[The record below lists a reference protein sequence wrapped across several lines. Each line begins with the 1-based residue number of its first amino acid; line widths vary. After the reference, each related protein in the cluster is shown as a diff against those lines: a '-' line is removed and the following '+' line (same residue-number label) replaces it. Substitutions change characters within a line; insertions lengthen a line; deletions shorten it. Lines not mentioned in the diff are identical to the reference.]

1 MDMGKVI
8 VFHYT
13 DRGKLPKLT
22 ENELNELMGKFYDE
36 LKNYPDVKLN
46 GTFVDEEGR
55 GMCDWEAPDA
65 DVVKE
70 IVKNVLG
77 EPPADGAISVK
88 RVL

>member
-1 MDMGKVI
+1 MGKVI

-13 DRGKLPKLT
+13 DKGKLPKLT
-22 ENELNELMGKFYDE
+22 ENELNELMRKFYDE

-65 DVVKE
+65 DVVME
-70 IVKNVLG
+70 IAKNVFG
-77 EPPADGAISVK
+77 EPPPDGAVLAK